1 MKLSFL
7 FSLIFILSCTTKQK
21 DKAISTTDT
30 STSAEKSILAD
41 TLSSNAEII
50 ETFTDSVNI
59 GNKGNCKIELIKHR
73 VFDDVYVIVKFY
85 TRELRYWNM
94 KDTYFWEMQNT
105 YFYECEAPMDLTP
118 NISDFN
124 NDKFN
129 DITFISATAAR
140 GANEVRRLFIY
151 NDKLKELI
159 SIVNSEHYPN
169 MLYNKELDCIDAFL
183 VHGGTT
189 TVFAKIKA
197 DSLKKFAGVNNDNYN
212 RTVYEVDK
220 LGNEKIVRNDTV
232 INFENVYV
240 RYINY
245 KPLKAYK
252 N

>member
-7 FSLIFILSCTTKQK
+7 FPLIFILSCTTKQK
-21 DKAISTTDT
+21 DKGISTTDT
-30 STSAEKSILAD
+30 SKSVEKSILAD
-41 TLSSNAEII
+41 SLSSNAEII

-85 TRELRYWNM
+85 TRESEYRNM
-94 KDTYFWEMQNT
+94 QDNFFWKMQNT
-105 YFYECEAPMDLTP
+105 YFYECTDLMRFEP

-140 GANEVRRLFIY
+140 VFSNQIRRLFIF
-151 NDKLKELI
+151 DHKKKKLI
-159 SIVNSEHYPN
+159 SIVNSEEYPN

-183 VHGGTT
+183 VYGGSS
-189 TVFAKIKA
+189 TVFTRIKG
-197 DSLKKFAGVNNDNYN
+197 DSLKEFARVDNSNY
-212 RTVYEVDK
+212 RTVSEINKYGK
-220 LGNEKIVRNDTV
+220 EKVLKEDSIVNDDD
-232 INFENVYV
+232 VYV

-245 KPLKAYK
+245 KPLKRYK
-252 N
+252 D